1 MSKLRLCSG
10 ADAVRKFRKAGWS
23 VARKKG
29 SHVMLTKPDYLYT
42 ISIPQ
47 HHALGLGIL
56 KKLIKQAQLTEEEFN
71 DL

>member
-1 MSKLRLCSG
+1 
-10 ADAVRKFRKAGWS
+10 
-23 VARKKG
+23 
-29 SHVMLTKPDYLYT
+29 MLTKPDYLYT

-47 HHALGLGIL
+47 HHELGLGIL

>member
-23 VARKKG
+23 VAREKG

-47 HHALGLGIL
+47 HHELGLGIL